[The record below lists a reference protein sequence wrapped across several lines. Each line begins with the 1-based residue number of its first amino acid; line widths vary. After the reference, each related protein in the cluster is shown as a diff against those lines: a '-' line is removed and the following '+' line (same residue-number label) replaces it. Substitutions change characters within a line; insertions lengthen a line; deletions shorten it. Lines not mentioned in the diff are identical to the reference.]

1 MDMYSKLLMKHMKN
15 YSDDE
20 LIDNF
25 NYLVNYAVGIRVR
38 GELNLTEKTLYDFR
52 TRIYQYLI
60 QYPEQKDLIFHQFL
74 NLTRIFIE
82 ETNISTDIQRMG
94 STKFMSNDKKS
105 WKDCSCLRC
114 IIHGSINDNKRKI
127 YQ

>member
-94 STKFMSNDKKS
+94 STKFMSNDKKAGRIALAF
-105 WKDCSCLRC
+105 DVL
-114 IIHGSINDNKRKI
+114 
-127 YQ
+127 YMAV